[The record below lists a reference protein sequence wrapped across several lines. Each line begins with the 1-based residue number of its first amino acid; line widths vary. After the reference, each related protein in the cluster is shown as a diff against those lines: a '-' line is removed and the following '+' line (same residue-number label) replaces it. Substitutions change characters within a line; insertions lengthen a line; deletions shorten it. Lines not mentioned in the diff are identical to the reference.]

1 MINFTRFSLAL
12 NRHNQARDYMLLLSI
27 NIWLALEQW
36 LKPEIE

>member
-1 MINFTRFSLAL
+1 MINSTRFSLA

-27 NIWLALEQW
+27 NIWLALGQW